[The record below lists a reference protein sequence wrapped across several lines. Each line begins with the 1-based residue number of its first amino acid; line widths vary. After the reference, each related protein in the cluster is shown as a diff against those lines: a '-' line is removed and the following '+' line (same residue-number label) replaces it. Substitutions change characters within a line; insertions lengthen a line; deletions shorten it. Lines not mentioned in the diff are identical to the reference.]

1 MQSYLTHV
9 HSENRSLIN
18 KINQGLAVVKNYILT
33 VLELHV
39 LLLII
44 PLFLNIEII
53 LLPGQLMFIVPMAQF
68 SSEYFMASN
77 YEHFTT
83 NTL

>member
-1 MQSYLTHV
+1 MTYVIFL
-9 HSENRSLIN
+9 
-18 KINQGLAVVKNYILT
+18 
-33 VLELHV
+33 

-53 LLPGQLMFIVPMAQF
+53 LLPGQQMFIVPMAQF